1 MYAMKNLIPLLLI
14 ILVAYSSCNS
24 PKKSVD
30 TNYNK
35 EHQQQGDTVRIAN
48 EESDYEII
56 IIEPGF
62 NNWMRGR
69 VRSRGYYSQQFL
81 ENRNLVYV
89 TEWNNRVLN
98 NQPYGSQLYLWQ
110 IDYNPQIDYGYEVNY
125 LLYFYF
131 IYFQRTYDQRL
142 AGWVPRI

>member
-14 ILVAYSSCNS
+14 IFVAYSSCNS
-24 PKKSVD
+24 PKKNVD
-30 TNYNK
+30 ANYNK
-35 EHQQQGDTVRIAN
+35 EHQQQGDTVRIVN

-56 IIEPGF
+56 IIESGF

-69 VRSRGYYSQQFL
+69 VRPRGYYSQQFL

-125 LLYFYF
+125 LLYYYF